1 MRIARIASPTGP
13 HHVVH
18 HIDRWLEI
26 ADPFAAEPRLTGNE
40 YPVGTVRL
48 LAPVQSLVVLGMA
61 HNGPGDRQLPRQAFL
76 KSPRTVVG
84 PDDDILVDERRGQV
98 NVEGALAVV
107 IRHRC
112 RNLTPDEV
120 PGRIGPIELMVNN
133 AGLQHREPLLELSL
147 DNWNRVQQVD
157 LTSAFLVGRESR
169 GINSSEGRA
178 RSSTSARCRPISPGR
193 R

>member
-76 KSPRTVVG
+76 NSPRTGVG

-98 NVEGALAVV
+98 TSKARWQSSSDTVAATS
-107 IRHRC
+107 RRMRC
-112 RNLTPDEV
+112 RAV
-120 PGRIGPIELMVNN
+120 SGP
-133 AGLQHREPLLELSL
+133 
-147 DNWNRVQQVD
+147 
-157 LTSAFLVGRESR
+157 
-169 GINSSEGRA
+169 SS
-178 RSSTSARCRPISPGR
+178 
-193 R
+193 